1 MLNKQWNYFFRCQKL
16 DVFETRRDTIV
27 YLLLYRI
34 EVPSTADSTSLKQ
47 INGPVRA
54 VTFRAIYSN

>member
-27 YLLLYRI
+27 YLFLYRI
-34 EVPSTADSTSLKQ
+34 EVPSTADSA
-47 INGPVRA
+47 NAPV
-54 VTFRAIYSN
+54 